1 MEFLSFKGQ
10 EYYRNNSV
18 IEKLAIRFSLTNPSI
33 AIRLIHYLIEK
44 EIERMK
50 KSNMYVTLVEYLNEL
65 RGLNDDK
72 YIEELKAE
80 LINANPTKVKLIE
93 TLNKF

>member
-33 AIRLIHYLIEK
+33 AKRLIHYLIEK

-50 KSNMYVTLVEYLNEL
+50 KSNRYVTLVEYLNEL
-65 RGLNDDK
+65 KGLNDDEYLEK
-72 YIEELKAE
+72 LKAK
-80 LINANPTKVKLIE
+80 LLHDNPTKLKLIE
-93 TLNKF
+93 TLNKI